1 MWLKEVDRSN
11 TSEQRQKGR
20 ETWSVGINIFELT
33 AKKNNNNFYT
43 FERQILYFSLHYI
56 FIKVLK
62 VESRYYV
69 AALKIGG
76 WLSFFP
82 L

>member
-20 ETWSVGINIFELT
+20 ETWSEIDR
-33 AKKNNNNFYT
+33 KKNKIKNNFST